1 MKGIQSRAL
10 TYLSVLTL
18 VSLGIPA
25 ARAQGIGYGG
35 MGMGYGGMGMGY
47 GGMGMMGYGGMGMG
61 PEGGPGAT
69 VTVKYGE
76 KVYDAVFG
84 DLIDYKVYFIQV
96 PSDTIGVHYFD
107 DGTHGDEVAFDGM
120 PSNITINRD
129 TYLGPFAIRYKKMLK
144 NAMIQA
150 KEMGA
155 LNFYELNVATEN
167 PDSIVTK
174 LPEWEKQLQTEVLD
188 VIASRLSQFEGFDD
202 ETYKKSVDPT
212 LFESMEGYG
221 GIGGGFGAGGLLP
234 DLPPPP
240 GLPNPLDL
248 NFGLLEGTT
257 ELESP
262 APGYP
267 QPQPPVEGAQRFNPV
282 QNTMDTVDAINV
294 LNQ

>member
-120 PSNITINRD
+120 PSNITINRE
-129 TYLGPFAIRYKKMLK
+129 TGEEKAILRTTKA
-144 NAMIQA
+144 NPWVAIQTQTA
-150 KEMGA
+150 CTMA
-155 LNFYELNVATEN
+155 QLA
-167 PDSIVTK
+167 TK
-174 LPEWEKQLQTEVLD
+174 LRLC
-188 VIASRLSQFEGFDD
+188 ANSRLSNDKAAREKE
-202 ETYKKSVDPT
+202 ETPKNT
-212 LFESMEGYG
+212 RRGLMFG
-221 GIGGGFGAGGLLP
+221 GK
-234 DLPPPP
+234 
-240 GLPNPLDL
+240 
-248 NFGLLEGTT
+248 
-257 ELESP
+257 
-262 APGYP
+262 
-267 QPQPPVEGAQRFNPV
+267 
-282 QNTMDTVDAINV
+282 
-294 LNQ
+294 